1 MSTKK
6 DVLIVGAGVAG
17 PTLAYWLARF
27 GFRPTVVERTA
38 ALRTGSHPVDLWGS
52 AVDVVEQ
59 IGILPAI
66 EAARTQNDRGETI
79 SPGHQPVAFDLSQ
92 LAVSLAGRHV
102 EVMRG
107 ELVSRL
113 YERTT
118 DTVEYLFGTSIT
130 GLEEQPD
137 GVAVTFAHGPPRRFA
152 LVVGADGLHSQ
163 VRRLT
168 FGEERAFRHDL
179 GGFLAGYTIPNYLG
193 LEGRIQRYVVPNK
206 TVVVFPIRAS
216 GKLGVLFLFRHGAMP
231 GSDHHDAIQH
241 RGLLRAIFGQD
252 GWEVPRLLAHLNA
265 ADDFYFDSIS
275 QIRMPSWSRGR
286 VTLVGDAGYAP
297 APAVGGGTT
306 LAVVGA
312 YVLAQ
317 ALEEAGGDYASAFQ
331 RYERRLRDVVAQSRA
346 IGPAVMRTLIPQRQ
360 AEITLGIRLLPLV
373 LRLPAWLKQRVP
385 LLPRDAARGLRA
397 MAELPLQLPEPG
409 ARPMQTMAP
418 PS

>member
-1 MSTKK
+1 MPPKT
-6 DVLIVGAGVAG
+6 DILIVGAGIAG

-27 GFRPTVVERTA
+27 GFRPTVVERMA
-38 ALRTGSHPVDLWGS
+38 ALRTGGHPVDLWGS

-59 IGILPAI
+59 IGILPAL

-79 SPGHQPVAFDLSQ
+79 SPGRQPVTFDLNQ
-92 LAVSLAGRHV
+92 LAVSIAGRHV

-107 ELVSRL
+107 EIVSRL
-113 YERTT
+113 YERTA
-118 DTVEYLFGTSIT
+118 DAVEYLFGTTIT

-137 GVAVTFAHGPPRRFA
+137 TVAVSFAHGPTRRFA

-163 VRRLT
+163 VRRLS
-168 FGEERAFRHDL
+168 FGEETAFRHDL
-179 GGFLAGYTIPNYLG
+179 GGFLAGYTLPNYLG

-231 GSDHHDAIQH
+231 GSDPYDSAQQ
-241 RGLLRAIFGQD
+241 RGLLRMIFGQD
-252 GWEVPRLLAHLNA
+252 GWELPRLLDHLDR

-275 QIRMPSWSRGR
+275 QIRMSRWSRGR

-312 YVLAQ
+312 YVLAR
-317 ALEEAGGDYASAFQ
+317 ALQEAGDDYASAFQ
-331 RYERRLRDVVAQSRA
+331 RYEQQLRDVVERSRA
-346 IGPAVMRTLIPQRQ
+346 VGPAVMRTLIPQRQ
-360 AEITLGIRLLPLV
+360 AEITLGLRLLPLL
-373 LRLPAWLKQRVP
+373 LRLPGWLKQHVS
-385 LLPRDAARGLRA
+385 LLPRDAARGLSA
-397 MAELPLQLPEPG
+397 MAELPLQLP
-409 ARPMQTMAP
+409 
-418 PS
+418 